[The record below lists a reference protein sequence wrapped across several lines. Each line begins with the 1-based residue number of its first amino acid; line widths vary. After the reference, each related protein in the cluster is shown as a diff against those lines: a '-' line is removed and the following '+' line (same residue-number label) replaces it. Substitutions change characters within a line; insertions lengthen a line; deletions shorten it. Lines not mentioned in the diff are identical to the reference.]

1 MSAGTGSPAR
11 ASMIRTCTDT
21 AIPYIDGKVA
31 AALCKGG
38 AITSVVK
45 EGSGVTDNWIRT
57 HAMPRTAEVY
67 PRQVATV
74 LGKALLWKVFKVSVS
89 DNRDSHSI
97 PPLMYKRVISTL
109 SNLDIRSNL
118 ADGDNP

>member
-1 MSAGTGSPAR
+1 
-11 ASMIRTCTDT
+11 MIRTCTDT